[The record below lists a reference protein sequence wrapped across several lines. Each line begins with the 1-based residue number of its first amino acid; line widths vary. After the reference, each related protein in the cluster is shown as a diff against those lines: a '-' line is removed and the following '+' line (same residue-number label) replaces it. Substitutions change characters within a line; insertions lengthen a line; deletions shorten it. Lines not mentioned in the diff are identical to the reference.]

1 MDILLIGVNWEE
13 SASLTN
19 WSGIYVL
26 ISSIPLLTINFS
38 HVVGF
43 QYLQNSSMI
52 FLSVFLDEKPGLAI
66 RPRYCFLHGYSL
78 VLHLLPSL
86 SNLWNLPFWTQGTSW
101 KLNEA
106 ISCNLRN
113 GGHRNIL
120 CTRAPLNPAWYQQ
133 LCQL

>member
-26 ISSIPLLTINFS
+26 IRSIPLLTINFS

-52 FLSVFLDEKPGLAI
+52 FLSVFLDEKPRLAT
-66 RPRYCFLHGYSL
+66 RLRYCFLHGYSL
-78 VLHLLPSL
+78 VLHLSL
-86 SNLWNLPFWTQGTSW
+86 LLLTFGTYHF
-101 KLNEA
+101 E
-106 ISCNLRN
+106 LREHP
-113 GGHRNIL
+113 GS
-120 CTRAPLNPAWYQQ
+120 
-133 LCQL
+133 